1 MGNVLYIVAAIVM
14 GVAISIQPPINA
26 TMARGLGSPLLAASI
41 SIFISLVIVIFLW
54 LSWGKGTGDLS
65 QVRMLPWWV
74 VIGGIVGVVFVAGSV
89 VVAPV
94 LGVAL
99 FFVCVVGG
107 QLIGS
112 TFIDQFGVFGLTV
125 KPLNTMKFVGI
136 GLVLL
141 GAALVQN
148 SHS

>member
-1 MGNVLYIVAAIVM
+1 MSNVLYIAVAVVVGAAISV
-14 GVAISIQPPINA
+14 QPPINA
-26 TMARGLGSPLLAASI
+26 TMARGLSSPLLAASI
-41 SIFISLVIVIFLW
+41 SIFISLVIVTILW
-54 LSWGKGTGDLS
+54 LSWGKETGNIA
-65 QVRMLPWWV
+65 QVKMLPWWV
-74 VIGGIVGVVFVAGSV
+74 IIGGIVGVVFVVGSV

-99 FFVCVVGG
+99 FFVCVVAG

-112 TFIDQFGVFGLTV
+112 TLIDQFGLFGLTV
-125 KPLNTMKFVGI
+125 KPLNMMKLVGL

-141 GAALVQN
+141 GAILVQN

>member
-1 MGNVLYIVAAIVM
+1 MSNIIYIAVAVVIGAAIPV
-14 GVAISIQPPINA
+14 QPPINA
-26 TMARGLGSPLLAASI
+26 TMARCLGSPLLAASI
-41 SIFISLVIVIFLW
+41 SIFISFVVVTILW
-54 LSWGKGTGDLS
+54 LSWGKGSGDISHL
-65 QVRMLPWWV
+65 RMLPWWV
-74 VIGGIVGVVFVAGSV
+74 IIGGIVGVVFVAGSV

-99 FFVCVVGG
+99 FFVCVVAG

-112 TFIDQFGVFGLTV
+112 TLIDQFGAFELIV
-125 KPLNTMKFVGI
+125 KPLNTMKLIGI
-136 GLVLL
+136 GFVLL

>member
-1 MGNVLYIVAAIVM
+1 MSNVIYIVAAVVM
-14 GVAISIQPPINA
+14 GTVISVQPPINA

-41 SIFISLVIVIFLW
+41 SIFISLVVVTILW
-54 LSWGKGTGDLS
+54 LSWGKGTGDIS

-74 VIGGIVGVVFVAGSV
+74 IIGGIVGVVFVAGSV

-99 FFVCVVGG
+99 FFVCVVAG

-112 TFIDQFGVFGLTV
+112 TLIDQFGVFGLTV
-125 KPLNTMKFVGI
+125 KPLNMMKFVGI

-148 SHS
+148 SH

>member
-1 MGNVLYIVAAIVM
+1 MSNVIYIVAAVVM
-14 GVAISIQPPINA
+14 GTVISVQPPINA
-26 TMARGLGSPLLAASI
+26 TMARDLGSPLLAASI
-41 SIFISLVIVIFLW
+41 SIFISLVVVTILW
-54 LSWGKGTGDLS
+54 LSWGKGTGDIS

-74 VIGGIVGVVFVAGSV
+74 IIGGIVGVVFVAGSV

-99 FFVCVVGG
+99 FFVCVIAG

-112 TFIDQFGVFGLTV
+112 TLIDQFGVFGLTV
-125 KPLNTMKFVGI
+125 KPLNMMKFVGI

-148 SHS
+148 SH

>member
-1 MGNVLYIVAAIVM
+1 M
-14 GVAISIQPPINA
+14 
-26 TMARGLGSPLLAASI
+26 
-41 SIFISLVIVIFLW
+41 
-54 LSWGKGTGDLS
+54 
-65 QVRMLPWWV
+65 
-74 VIGGIVGVVFVAGSV
+74 

-99 FFVCVVGG
+99 FFVCVVAG

-112 TFIDQFGVFGLTV
+112 TLIDQFGVFGLTV

>member
-1 MGNVLYIVAAIVM
+1 MSNVLYIVAAVFI
-14 GVAISIQPPINA
+14 GAAISVQPPINA

-41 SIFISLVIVIFLW
+41 SIFISFVMVAVLW
-54 LSWGKGTGDLS
+54 LSWGKGAGDMS
-65 QVRMLPWWV
+65 QVPMLPWWV
-74 VIGGIVGVVFVAGSV
+74 IIGGIVGVVFVAGGV

-99 FFVCVVGG
+99 FFVCVVAG

-112 TFIDQFGVFGLTV
+112 TLIDQFGLFGLAI
-125 KPLNTMKFVGI
+125 KPVSTMKFAGI
-136 GLVLL
+136 VLVLL

-148 SHS
+148 SPS

>member
-1 MGNVLYIVAAIVM
+1 MNNIIYITAAFLI
-14 GVAISIQPPINA
+14 GSAISFQPPINA

-41 SIFISLVIVIFLW
+41 SILISLVFVTILW
-54 LSWGKGTGDLS
+54 LSFGKGTGEIS
-65 QVRMLPWWV
+65 QVKILPWWV
-74 VIGGIVGVVFVAGSV
+74 IIGGIVGVIFVAGSV

-99 FFVCVVGG
+99 FFVCVVAG

-112 TFIDQFGVFGLTV
+112 TLLDQFGVFGLTV
-125 KPLNTMKFVGI
+125 KPLNMMKVVGI
-136 GLVLL
+136 SLVLI
-141 GAALVQN
+141 GAVLVQN

>member
-1 MGNVLYIVAAIVM
+1 MSHIIYIVSAVAMGAAL
-14 GVAISIQPPINA
+14 SIQPPINA
-26 TMARGLGSPLLAASI
+26 TMARGLGSPLLAASTSICI
-41 SIFISLVIVIFLW
+41 SFAIATMLW
-54 LSWGKGTGDLS
+54 LSWGKGAGEIS
-65 QVRMLPWWV
+65 QLRMLPWWV

-99 FFVCVVGG
+99 FFVCVVAG

-112 TFIDQFGVFGLTV
+112 TLIDQFGGFGLTV
-125 KPLNTMKFVGI
+125 KPLNMMKLIGL

-141 GAALVQN
+141 GAALVHN

>member
-1 MGNVLYIVAAIVM
+1 MSNLVYIIAAVIIGAAISV
-14 GVAISIQPPINA
+14 QPPINA
-26 TMARGLGSPLLAASI
+26 TMARCLGNPLLAASI
-41 SIFISLVIVIFLW
+41 SIFISLVVVIMLW
-54 LSWGKGTGDLS
+54 LGWDKGAGDIS

-74 VIGGIVGVVFVAGSV
+74 IIGGIVGVVFVAGSV

-99 FFVCVVGG
+99 FFVCVVAG

-112 TFIDQFGVFGLTV
+112 TLMDHFGAFGLIV
-125 KPLNTMKFVGI
+125 KPINTMKLIGI

-148 SHS
+148 SRS

>member
-1 MGNVLYIVAAIVM
+1 MSNLIYIAAAVAM
-14 GVAISIQPPINA
+14 GVAHSLQPPINA

-41 SIFISLVIVIFLW
+41 SIFISFVIVTFLW
-54 LSWGKGTGDLS
+54 LTWGKGTGDFS

-74 VIGGIVGVVFVAGSV
+74 IIGGIVGVVFVAGSV

-99 FFVCVVGG
+99 FFVCIVAG

-112 TFIDQFGVFGLTV
+112 TLLDQFGVFGLTV
-125 KPLNTMKFVGI
+125 KPFNMMKLIGI

-141 GAALVQN
+141 GAALVQS
-148 SHS
+148 SHA

>member
-1 MGNVLYIVAAIVM
+1 MSNVIYIMAAVVI
-14 GVAISIQPPINA
+14 GTAISVQPPINA

-41 SIFISLVIVIFLW
+41 SIFISLVIVTILW
-54 LSWGKGTGDLS
+54 LTWGKGTGDIS

-74 VIGGIVGVVFVAGSV
+74 IIGGIVGVIFVVGSV

-99 FFVCVVGG
+99 FFVCVVAG

-112 TFIDQFGVFGLTV
+112 TLIDQFGVFGLTV
-125 KPLNTMKFVGI
+125 KPLNMMKFVGI

>member
-1 MGNVLYIVAAIVM
+1 MSNIIYVLFAIVIGAAISV
-14 GVAISIQPPINA
+14 QPPVNA

-41 SIFISLVIVIFLW
+41 SIFISLVFVTVLW
-54 LSWGKGTGDLS
+54 LSLGRGTGDIS

-74 VIGGIVGVVFVAGSV
+74 IIGGIVGVVFVAGGV
-89 VVAPV
+89 VVVPK

-99 FFVCVVGG
+99 FFICVVAG

-112 TFIDQFGVFGLTV
+112 TLIDQFGLFGLTL
-125 KPLNTMKFVGI
+125 KPINAMKLIGI

>member
-1 MGNVLYIVAAIVM
+1 MSNVIYIVAAVVM
-14 GVAISIQPPINA
+14 GTVISVQPPINA

-41 SIFISLVIVIFLW
+41 SIFISLVVVTILW
-54 LSWGKGTGDLS
+54 LSWGKGTGDIS

-74 VIGGIVGVVFVAGSV
+74 IIGGIVGVVFVAGSV

-99 FFVCVVGG
+99 FFVCVIAG

-112 TFIDQFGVFGLTV
+112 TLIDQFGVFGLTV
-125 KPLNTMKFVGI
+125 KPLNMMKFVGI

-148 SHS
+148 SPS